1 MLHGKSTVA
10 AALLCTFAVASGIA
24 AEAPQ
29 TAADTR
35 EQIAKLIA
43 QLNHAKFGVREAAT
57 KSLIAIGAPAV
68 PELKHALKRG
78 EPEVRRRARVALD
91 AIVITPAYLQ
101 VAIKDP
107 DKNVRKQAIQNIEQL
122 GERAKKFIPLLV
134 EAIKDRDED
143 VREAAMLVLVAI
155 DPDNKAVG
163 DAAAI
168 KASVNGKYGKL
179 LRRIHVPQDKANYTE
194 FRDYG
199 QYQATSYAGHQ
210 NIPAGYWVYVYP
222 HWYIWG
228 EQKK

>member
-1 MLHGKSTVA
+1 MLHVKSRIA
-10 AALLCTFAVASGIA
+10 AALLCTLALAPGVA
-24 AEAPQ
+24 AEAPKS
-29 TAADTR
+29 AADTQVR
-35 EQIAKLIA
+35 VGKLIA
-43 QLNHAKFGVREAAT
+43 ELSHAKFGVREAAT
-57 KSLIAIGAPAV
+57 KSVIAIGAPAV
-68 PELKHALKRG
+68 PELKRALTHG

-91 AIVITPAYLQ
+91 AIMISPEYLQ
-101 VAIKDP
+101 VAIQDP
-107 DKNVRKQAIQNIEQL
+107 DKDVRKQAIQNLEQL
-122 GERAKKFIPLLV
+122 GERAKKFIPLLA
-134 EAIKDRDED
+134 EAIKDKDEE
-143 VREAAMLVLVAI
+143 VREAAMLALVAI

-179 LRRIHVPQDKANYTE
+179 LRRIHVPRDKANYTE

-199 QYQATSYAGHQ
+199 QYQATDYAGHQ

>member
-1 MLHGKSTVA
+1 MLHVKSRIA
-10 AALLCTFAVASGIA
+10 AALLYTLAIASGVA
-24 AEAPQ
+24 AEAPKS
-29 TAADTR
+29 AADTQVR
-35 EQIAKLIA
+35 VGKLIA
-43 QLNHAKFGVREAAT
+43 ELSHARFGVREAAT

-68 PELKHALKRG
+68 PELKRALKHG

-91 AIVITPAYLQ
+91 AIMISLQ
-101 VAIKDP
+101 AAIKDP
-107 DKNVRKQAIQNIEQL
+107 DKDVRKQAIQNVEQL

-134 EAIKDRDED
+134 EAIKDKDEE
-143 VREAAMLVLVAI
+143 VREAAMLALVAI

-168 KASVNGKYGKL
+168 KASVNGKYRKL

-199 QYQATSYAGHQ
+199 QYQATDYAGHQ